1 LIELF
6 IVVGLGNPGR
16 EYQDTR
22 HNVGFKTVD
31 EIGERL
37 KISISKSKHKAIIG
51 EGTLGTKRIVLV
63 KPQTYMNLSGESV
76 REVTDWYKASL
87 DNVIVVYDDIDLPLG
102 RIRIRADGTP
112 GTHNGMRS
120 VVGTLNSINFPRVRM
135 GIGRPTEPMD
145 LADYVLSRFKDE
157 EKAEIDKEIKTAADA
172 VMDIIELGM
181 QLAMGKYNG
190 ING

>member
-1 LIELF
+1 MIELF